1 MSKRL
6 LQRGRYPK
14 APAVEQIS
22 NTNSQFP
29 PNPPVQTSQMSFF
42 DPNAQTQTGQNSW
55 AQPSY
60 PPPNTYQPNQV
71 THQPAYPNPNTY
83 QQNQAPLQPMPD
95 SSGYWSGGQVHPV
108 SAQSQWNESWYQQ
121 PENVSDKTGFVNYQ
135 QPASMT
141 NSADQWQQQQQ
152 VPYSQI
158 DNQNYPQQQVTYSH
172 GNQQEFSNPTHY
184 QSTNNNSQADSSNSS
199 LPAWENGSLEVSQ
212 PEHLPWTYGAP
223 QYSNPVPAP
232 LHDFTQNSNSA
243 TNTMSWPLD
252 SNYVTSNSSDF
263 TAHDTSSSHYLL
275 TNTENITVVNSENKS
290 PSHSPS
296 VEQNITS
303 EDELHSSKVPNDTS
317 NLEDG
322 NTHQE
327 QSVDLEYASS
337 TLSAFFQNN
346 IPDESGDGSDNVST
360 PVLKDSGE
368 SSQEERESPVLEDSV
383 NKLSDSNSSLK
394 EQGDNVGDENNFVQE
409 EKIINLDVE
418 EEINKS
424 QSPSGFIEEP
434 VNQEVPDPHQ
444 DDTSKVLQ
452 SQSKPSYDEISTEE
466 PLNQEIPAKSGQTS
480 RSTSSERERL
490 ILRPRED
497 SPFKP
502 PRPNSS
508 KGMIVQQEISEQN
521 HPETKYSAPEGKT
534 VVQEV
539 NLETFPDNLE
549 RPSDYEELKK
559 QSPLYTSRKH
569 LRSELNSSPSSLLC
583 DNLDIPCVTLAPAA
597 PPLSSARSDKSESS
611 TESKSEMLSFAK
623 PNLSI
628 LKLNEPNISS
638 SSPDVKESNIYEK
651 SSSKRMSRKESTNF
665 QQSRDK
671 DALVS
676 QHKQH
681 ENVSQPPKEEKPPM
695 EKNDYYNKPIYLK
708 DSKINGS
715 NVTGKDSQPIRQP
728 PSNVEYPESSLPLP
742 RNGKRDTNYPPDE
755 RNDPRYGRDRQ
766 EGDRHRFYEQKYPSF
781 DERQCYS
788 DRERSRPSSRNSLRD
803 RSEDYPYPPR
813 ADDYYQSRR
822 DDPRQYPPEY
832 ERPSSRM
839 SETDASRNDRQGH
852 PGYYRQQ
859 YGYPAAG
866 YPRNDYYQ
874 RPPTHRGYDYD
885 HYPRDPYYSSYY
897 DAYRYAY
904 SNYNYG
910 FYDELYRNDP
920 RYKQYQE
927 QYRQYYAK
935 HGYDVDFERSSVHSG
950 RSSANEFAKD
960 PNSSHYREPDI
971 DSNESE
977 ISSYNL
983 EQKYY
988 GDSQNEMSNIEDQI
1002 STPSSRLTPVKFS
1015 YAHPIA
1021 RFSPGGLLITGIP
1034 CQASTMPAM
1043 PIRIQTMQALRED
1056 EESFQELKNHQG
1068 PLIRGLTHKNDVIE
1082 FCNQKIKSIKS
1093 LEDIVDRDSYIL
1105 LWELMVLLLRQNG
1118 SVAGSDIAELLLRD
1132 HEILRPS
1139 LPLRPAVDT
1148 PQGEHSPADVN
1159 DSSSQSHAGDASSP
1173 DEGIVVLSD
1182 KTLLNTSHTV
1192 DVDKLTRKFREFLL
1206 FGHKKDALEW
1216 AMKHGLWGHALFL
1229 ASKMDVRTYAN
1240 VMTRFANSLALNDPL
1255 QTLYQLMSGRQP
1267 LAVTNVA
1274 DKKWGDWRPHLA
1286 MILSNPS
1293 GQPDVDSRSITTL
1306 GDTLASKG
1314 CLCAAHF
1321 CYIMAQVDFGTYEQK
1336 NSKLVLLAADHS
1348 LPFEEFASNEAVQ
1361 LTEIYEYAQSLAN
1374 PNYMLVHLQLYKFL
1388 YALRLVEHGFLE
1400 EALHYCE
1407 IISAKVQEHPHLF
1420 QLDFIS
1426 EVYKLATQ
1434 LKYHD
1439 PHFLRGQGEFED
1451 QEDPDWMKNLTS
1463 LVQNFNNFSF
1473 GDQQQ
1478 QQQQQQSYVEQPTTE
1493 IDPNQN
1499 SNNLQYI
1506 PPPTSENVSFQNM
1519 PTNNI
1524 QNEAT
1529 SAYNH
1534 VNYYQSTGW
1543 NQQNVQN
1550 ATFSSNNSPLDSGG
1564 YYQGDTA
1571 TNQNSFYRQN
1581 SIPSHEENETTDV
1594 PSSPVTQTPPF
1605 DYFSSGAQQEW
1616 SSVHSLPSV
1625 SLSDACS
1632 KSDLEALV
1640 HKEETESD
1648 VALYSSSHSTP
1659 LHNYLLSKDNMDDR
1673 RMLMTRSGVVDVRTL
1688 NSCLKSSRS
1697 HNSKHKKCI
1706 KFDASVSQVKL
1717 QKTGIRRRRFSKKK
1731 SETLDHSDSSLE
1743 GSPSKEKHKGHHKL
1757 SLLQSLGIVKSNDS
1771 STKVSKRKRKAKKKN
1786 ETIEKLLQSKKTFAI
1801 DEPCNM
1807 NEEQW
1812 VQKEKSIDESVQET
1826 KKIISILKK
1835 LSDEEKKNSQLSQL
1849 MANELNKKP
1858 PLIFGGTYPIDEPF
1872 ESSGMKASKKRSK
1885 VLCEDNF
1892 SDHLTGD
1899 TKANISSRR
1908 SKHSI
1913 QSSNV
1918 GCYKNEV
1925 KHSKRI
1931 EQFSREKLAKI
1942 SPIAMFKRKHKLDK
1956 NAKDDSSNTSWTTT
1970 ASSSRESSN
1979 KIENEGNMNESKP
1992 VYESSNTFN
2001 KTSHRERRDSA
2012 MSSGSRYSSGSIS
2025 VANKSSAKETQKSEA
2040 KKSKPAQTG
2049 RNWLGGM
2056 FSRLL
2061 PKGPNQMILPDD
2073 KNPTIVWDEDKKC
2086 WKNTDSND
2094 DDESNTPL
2102 APPTDMELMGSKS
2115 SMNTFQ
2121 TPGSSAPPSS
2131 SAAPPGNT
2139 VPPSSTSMPVN
2150 KFSRPKT
2157 RGMRQNYVDILNT
2170 SGSTKKATALPESLF
2185 PSPYESTSSPKLFMP
2200 DGTSTATVDNSAD
2213 LESSHTPYNPPQV
2226 ETQEPVELQ
2235 TTPLMFDPAEYDNR
2249 KSSFSNQRPTLGR
2262 TGRRTYP
2269 T

>member
-1 MSKRL
+1 MSRRL

-29 PNPPVQTSQMSFF
+29 QNPPIQTSQMSFY

-71 THQPAYPNPNTY
+71 THQPPYPNPNTY
-83 QQNQAPLQPMPD
+83 QQNQVPHQPMPD
-95 SSGYWSGGQVHPV
+95 SSGYWAGGQMLPV
-108 SAQSQWNESWYQQ
+108 SAQSQWNESWYQ
-121 PENVSDKTGFVNYQ
+121 PENTSDKNSFPNYQ
-135 QPASMT
+135 QPETVTS
-141 NSADQWQQQQQ
+141 SADQWQQQQQ

-158 DNQNYPQQQVTYSH
+158 DNQNYPQQQVTYNQ
-172 GNQQEFSNPTHY
+172 GNQQEFSHPTHY
-184 QSTNNNSQADSSNSS
+184 QSTNNNSQAESLHAS

-223 QYSNPVPAP
+223 QYSNPVPAAM
-232 LHDFTQNSNSA
+232 HDFSQNSNSA
-243 TNTMSWPLD
+243 TNTMPWPSD
-252 SNYVTSNSSDF
+252 SNYASSNNSNF
-263 TAHDTSSSHYLL
+263 TAHDASSSHYLL
-275 TNTENITVVNSENKS
+275 TNTENVTVISSENKS
-290 PSHSPS
+290 PNHSPTL
-296 VEQNITS
+296 EQNITS
-303 EDELHSSKVPNDTS
+303 EDELHSSKVLNDVS

-322 NTHQE
+322 DTLQE
-327 QSVDLEYASS
+327 QSTDLEYAPS

-346 IPDESGDGSDNVST
+346 VPDESGEGSDNIST

-394 EQGDNVGDENNFVQE
+394 EQGDNEDENNFLQE

-424 QSPSGFIEEP
+424 QSPGFIEEP
-434 VNQEVPDPHQ
+434 VNQEVPDPRQ
-444 DDTSKVLQ
+444 DDASKVLQ
-452 SQSKPSYDEISTEE
+452 SHAKQNYDEISTEE
-466 PLNQEIPAKSGQTS
+466 PQNQEIPAKSGQTS

-521 HPETKYSAPEGKT
+521 HPETKYNVPEGKT

-611 TESKSEMLSFAK
+611 TESKSEMLSFTK
-623 PNLSI
+623 SNLSI
-628 LKLNEPNISS
+628 LKLNEPNKSS
-638 SSPDVKESNIYEK
+638 SSSDVKESNIYEK
-651 SSSKRMSRKESTNF
+651 SKSKHTPLKESSSL

-671 DALVS
+671 DASIS
-676 QHKQH
+676 QHKQY
-681 ENVSQPPKEEKPPM
+681 ENNFTQPPKEEKTPV
-695 EKNDYYNKPIYLK
+695 EKNDFYNKPIYLK

-715 NVTGKDSQPIRQP
+715 SVTSKDSQPARQP
-728 PSNVEYPESSLPLP
+728 PTNAEYPESNLPP
-742 RNGKRDTNYPPDE
+742 SRSARRDTNYPPDE

-803 RSEDYPYPPR
+803 RSEEYPYPPR

-832 ERPSSRM
+832 ERPSSRL

-852 PGYYRQQ
+852 SGYYRQQ
-859 YGYPAAG
+859 YAYPPGG

-874 RPPTHRGYDYD
+874 RPPAHRGYEYD

-950 RSSANEFAKD
+950 RSSANEFGKD

-977 ISSYNL
+977 FSSYNL

-1093 LEDIVDRDSYIL
+1093 LEDIVDRDSYML

-1139 LPLRPAVDT
+1139 LPLKPAVDT

-1182 KTLLNTSHTV
+1182 KTVLNTSQTV

-1274 DKKWGDWRPHLA
+1274 DKRWGDWRPHLA

-1336 NSKLVLLAADHS
+1336 NSKLVLLTADHS
-1348 LPFEEFASNEAVQ
+1348 LPFEEFASNEAIQ

-1374 PNYMLVHLQLYKFL
+1374 SNYMLVHLQLYKFL

-1407 IISAKVQEHPHLF
+1407 IISTKVQEHPHLF
-1420 QLDFIS
+1420 QLDFLS

-1451 QEDPDWMKNLTS
+1451 QEDPDWIKNLTA

-1473 GDQQQ
+1473 GDQQLQ
-1478 QQQQQQSYVEQPTTE
+1478 QQQMYIEQPTTE
-1493 IDPNQN
+1493 IDSNQN
-1499 SNNLQYI
+1499 TNNLQF
-1506 PPPTSENVSFQNM
+1506 PSPTSENVPFQNV

-1524 QNEAT
+1524 QNET
-1529 SAYNH
+1529 TNAYNH
-1534 VNYYQSTGW
+1534 VNYYQNTNW
-1543 NQQNVQN
+1543 NQQNNVQN

-1564 YYQGDTA
+1564 YYQGETA

-1594 PSSPVTQTPPF
+1594 PSSPVTQTSPF
-1605 DYFSSGAQQEW
+1605 DYFSSGAQQ
-1616 SSVHSLPSV
+1616 
-1625 SLSDACS
+1625 
-1632 KSDLEALV
+1632 
-1640 HKEETESD
+1640 
-1648 VALYSSSHSTP
+1648 
-1659 LHNYLLSKDNMDDR
+1659 
-1673 RMLMTRSGVVDVRTL
+1673 
-1688 NSCLKSSRS
+1688 
-1697 HNSKHKKCI
+1697 
-1706 KFDASVSQVKL
+1706 
-1717 QKTGIRRRRFSKKK
+1717 
-1731 SETLDHSDSSLE
+1731 
-1743 GSPSKEKHKGHHKL
+1743 
-1757 SLLQSLGIVKSNDS
+1757 
-1771 STKVSKRKRKAKKKN
+1771 
-1786 ETIEKLLQSKKTFAI
+1786 
-1801 DEPCNM
+1801 
-1807 NEEQW
+1807 
-1812 VQKEKSIDESVQET
+1812 
-1826 KKIISILKK
+1826 
-1835 LSDEEKKNSQLSQL
+1835 
-1849 MANELNKKP
+1849 ANENKH
-1858 PLIFGGTYPIDEPF
+1858 I
-1872 ESSGMKASKKRSK
+1872 
-1885 VLCEDNF
+1885 
-1892 SDHLTGD
+1892 
-1899 TKANISSRR
+1899 
-1908 SKHSI
+1908 
-1913 QSSNV
+1913 
-1918 GCYKNEV
+1918 
-1925 KHSKRI
+1925 
-1931 EQFSREKLAKI
+1931 
-1942 SPIAMFKRKHKLDK
+1942 
-1956 NAKDDSSNTSWTTT
+1956 
-1970 ASSSRESSN
+1970 
-1979 KIENEGNMNESKP
+1979 
-1992 VYESSNTFN
+1992 YESSNTFN

-2025 VANKSSAKETQKSEA
+2025 VANKSTAKETQKQET
-2040 KKSKPAQTG
+2040 KKDKSTTQAGKT
-2049 RNWLGGM
+2049 WLGGI

-2073 KNPTIVWDEDKKC
+2073 KNPTIVWDENKQC
-2086 WKNTDSND
+2086 WRNTDSND
-2094 DDESNTPL
+2094 DDETNAPL

-2139 VPPSSTSMPVN
+2139 VPPPSSTSMPVN

-2170 SGSTKKATALPESLF
+2170 SGSTKKASALPESLF
-2185 PSPYESTSSPKLFMP
+2185 PSPYESTSSPKLFIP
-2200 DGTSTATVDNSAD
+2200 DGTSSAPANNSAD
-2213 LESSHTPYNPPQV
+2213 LEPSHTPYNPPQV
-2226 ETQEPVELQ
+2226 ETQEPVEMQ

-2249 KSSFSNQRPTLGR
+2249 KSSFNNQRPTLGR

>member
-29 PNPPVQTSQMSFF
+29 QNPPVQTSQMSFY

-95 SSGYWSGGQVHPV
+95 SSGYWSGGQTHPI

-121 PENVSDKTGFVNYQ
+121 PESISDKTGFVNYQ
-135 QPASMT
+135 QPAAMT

-158 DNQNYPQQQVTYSH
+158 DNQNYPQQQVTYSQ
-172 GNQQEFSNPTHY
+172 GNQQEFSHPTHY
-184 QSTNNNSQADSSNSS
+184 QSTNNNSQVDSSNSS

-232 LHDFTQNSNSA
+232 MHDFPQNSNSA

-252 SNYVTSNSSDF
+252 TNYITSNSSDF
-263 TAHDTSSSHYLL
+263 TAHDTSSHYLL

-290 PSHSPS
+290 PSLSPS

-303 EDELHSSKVPNDTS
+303 EDELLSSKVPNVTS
-317 NLEDG
+317 NLEDS
-322 NTHQE
+322 NAHQE
-327 QSVDLEYASS
+327 QSVDLEYAPS

-368 SSQEERESPVLEDSV
+368 SSQEESESPVLEDSV

-394 EQGDNVGDENNFVQE
+394 EQGDNVIDENNFVQE
-409 EKIINLDVE
+409 EKIINLDVEE

-434 VNQEVPDPHQ
+434 VNQEVPDPRQ

-452 SQSKPSYDEISTEE
+452 SQAKQSYDEVSTEE

-521 HPETKYSAPEGKT
+521 HPEAKYSAPEGKT

-569 LRSELNSSPSSLLC
+569 LRNELNSSPSSLLC

-628 LKLNEPNISS
+628 LKLNEPNIPR

-651 SSSKRMSRKESTNF
+651 SNSKHISRKESTNL

-671 DALVS
+671 DPSVS
-676 QHKQH
+676 QRKQY
-681 ENVSQPPKEEKPPM
+681 ENILQPSKEEKPPT

-715 NVTGKDSQPIRQP
+715 NVAGKDSQPIRQP
-728 PSNVEYPESSLPLP
+728 PSNVEYPESSLPPP
-742 RNGKRDTNYPPDE
+742 RNGKRDANYPPDV
-755 RNDPRYGRDRQ
+755 RNDSKYGRDRQ

-803 RSEDYPYPPR
+803 RSEDYPYQPR
-813 ADDYYQSRR
+813 ADDYYQPRR

-859 YGYPAAG
+859 YGYPPTG
-866 YPRNDYYQ
+866 YPKNDYYQ
-874 RPPTHRGYDYD
+874 RPPAHRGYDYD
-885 HYPRDPYYSSYY
+885 YSRDPYYSSYY

-960 PNSSHYREPDI
+960 PNSSHYREHDI

-983 EQKYY
+983 EQKYF

-1015 YAHPIA
+1015 YAHPIV

-1034 CQASTMPAM
+1034 SQASTMPAM
-1043 PIRIQTMQALRED
+1043 PIRIQTMQALREE

-1082 FCNQKIKSIKS
+1082 FCNRKIKSIKS

-1173 DEGIVVLSD
+1173 DEGIVVLND
-1182 KTLLNTSHTV
+1182 KTLLNASHTV

-1286 MILSNPS
+1286 MILANPS

-1336 NSKLVLLAADHS
+1336 SSKLVLLTADHS
-1348 LPFEEFASNEAVQ
+1348 LPFEEFASNEVIQ

-1388 YALRLVEHGFLE
+1388 YALRLVEHGYLE

-1451 QEDPDWMKNLTS
+1451 QEDPDWLKNLTA

-1478 QQQQQQSYVEQPTTE
+1478 QQQQQQQSYIEQPTTE

-1499 SNNLQYI
+1499 SNNLQNV
-1506 PPPTSENVSFQNM
+1506 PSPTSENISFQNV

-1534 VNYYQSTGW
+1534 ANYYQNTGW
-1543 NQQNVQN
+1543 NQQNNVQN

-1564 YYQGDTA
+1564 YYQSDTA

-1605 DYFSSGAQQEW
+1605 DYFSSGAQQ
-1616 SSVHSLPSV
+1616 
-1625 SLSDACS
+1625 
-1632 KSDLEALV
+1632 
-1640 HKEETESD
+1640 
-1648 VALYSSSHSTP
+1648 
-1659 LHNYLLSKDNMDDR
+1659 
-1673 RMLMTRSGVVDVRTL
+1673 
-1688 NSCLKSSRS
+1688 
-1697 HNSKHKKCI
+1697 
-1706 KFDASVSQVKL
+1706 
-1717 QKTGIRRRRFSKKK
+1717 
-1731 SETLDHSDSSLE
+1731 
-1743 GSPSKEKHKGHHKL
+1743 
-1757 SLLQSLGIVKSNDS
+1757 
-1771 STKVSKRKRKAKKKN
+1771 
-1786 ETIEKLLQSKKTFAI
+1786 
-1801 DEPCNM
+1801 M
-1807 NEEQW
+1807 NE
-1812 VQKEKSIDESVQET
+1812 
-1826 KKIISILKK
+1826 
-1835 LSDEEKKNSQLSQL
+1835 N
-1849 MANELNKKP
+1849 
-1858 PLIFGGTYPIDEPF
+1858 
-1872 ESSGMKASKKRSK
+1872 
-1885 VLCEDNF
+1885 
-1892 SDHLTGD
+1892 
-1899 TKANISSRR
+1899 
-1908 SKHSI
+1908 
-1913 QSSNV
+1913 
-1918 GCYKNEV
+1918 
-1925 KHSKRI
+1925 
-1931 EQFSREKLAKI
+1931 
-1942 SPIAMFKRKHKLDK
+1942 
-1956 NAKDDSSNTSWTTT
+1956 
-1970 ASSSRESSN
+1970 
-1979 KIENEGNMNESKP
+1979 KP
-1992 VYESSNTFN
+1992 VYEGSNSFN

-2025 VANKSSAKETQKSEA
+2025 VANKNSTKETQKSEA

-2049 RNWLGGM
+2049 RSWLGGM
-2056 FSRLL
+2056 FSKLL

-2094 DDESNTPL
+2094 DDESNAPL

-2131 SAAPPGNT
+2131 LAAPPGNT
-2139 VPPSSTSMPVN
+2139 VPPSSASMPVN

-2157 RGMRQNYVDILNT
+2157 RGMRQNYVDILST

-2185 PSPYESTSSPKLFMP
+2185 PSPYENTSSPNLFMP

-2213 LESSHTPYNPPQV
+2213 LDSSHIPYNPPQV
-2226 ETQEPVELQ
+2226 ETQEPIEMQ

-2249 KSSFSNQRPTLGR
+2249 KSSFSNQRLTLGR

>member
-1 MSKRL
+1 MKL
-6 LQRGRYPK
+6 PK
-14 APAVEQIS
+14 KILSPAVEQIS
-22 NTNSQFP
+22 NTNIPYQFYSSQFP
-29 PNPPVQTSQMSFF
+29 QNPPVQTSQMSFY

-95 SSGYWSGGQVHPV
+95 SSGYWSGGQTHPI

-121 PENVSDKTGFVNYQ
+121 PESISDKTGFVNYQ
-135 QPASMT
+135 QPAAMT

-158 DNQNYPQQQVTYSH
+158 DNQNYPQQQVTYSQ
-172 GNQQEFSNPTHY
+172 GNQQEFSHPTHY
-184 QSTNNNSQADSSNSS
+184 QSTNNNSQVDSSNSS

-232 LHDFTQNSNSA
+232 MHDFPQNSNSA

-252 SNYVTSNSSDF
+252 TNYITSNSSDF
-263 TAHDTSSSHYLL
+263 TAHDTSSHYLL

-290 PSHSPS
+290 PSLSPS

-303 EDELHSSKVPNDTS
+303 EDELLSSKVPNVTS
-317 NLEDG
+317 NLEDS
-322 NTHQE
+322 NAHQE
-327 QSVDLEYASS
+327 QSVDLEYAPS

-368 SSQEERESPVLEDSV
+368 SSQEESESPVLEDSV

-394 EQGDNVGDENNFVQE
+394 EQGDNVIDENNFVQE
-409 EKIINLDVE
+409 EKIINLDVEE

-434 VNQEVPDPHQ
+434 VNQEVPDPRQ

-452 SQSKPSYDEISTEE
+452 SQAKQSYDEVSTEE

-521 HPETKYSAPEGKT
+521 HPEAKYSAPEGKT

-569 LRSELNSSPSSLLC
+569 LRNELNSSPSSLLC

-628 LKLNEPNISS
+628 LKLNEPNIPR

-651 SSSKRMSRKESTNF
+651 SNSKHISRKESTNL

-671 DALVS
+671 DPSVS
-676 QHKQH
+676 QRKQY
-681 ENVSQPPKEEKPPM
+681 ENILQPSKEEKPPT

-715 NVTGKDSQPIRQP
+715 NVAGKDSQPIRQP
-728 PSNVEYPESSLPLP
+728 PSNVEYPESSLPPP
-742 RNGKRDTNYPPDE
+742 RNGKRDANYPPDV
-755 RNDPRYGRDRQ
+755 RNDSKYGRDRQ

-803 RSEDYPYPPR
+803 RSEDYPYQPR
-813 ADDYYQSRR
+813 ADDYYQPRR

-859 YGYPAAG
+859 YGYPPTG
-866 YPRNDYYQ
+866 YPKNDYYQ
-874 RPPTHRGYDYD
+874 RPPAHRGYDYD
-885 HYPRDPYYSSYY
+885 YSRDPYYSSYY

-960 PNSSHYREPDI
+960 PNSSHYREHDI

-983 EQKYY
+983 EQKYF

-1015 YAHPIA
+1015 YAHPIV

-1034 CQASTMPAM
+1034 SQASTMPAM
-1043 PIRIQTMQALRED
+1043 PIRIQTMQALREE

-1082 FCNQKIKSIKS
+1082 FCNRKIKSIKS

-1173 DEGIVVLSD
+1173 DEGIVVLND
-1182 KTLLNTSHTV
+1182 KTLLNASHTV

-1286 MILSNPS
+1286 MILANPS

-1336 NSKLVLLAADHS
+1336 SSKLVLLTADHS
-1348 LPFEEFASNEAVQ
+1348 LPFEEFASNEVIQ

-1388 YALRLVEHGFLE
+1388 YALRLVEHGYLE

-1451 QEDPDWMKNLTS
+1451 QEDPDWLKNLTA

-1478 QQQQQQSYVEQPTTE
+1478 QQQQQQQSYIEQPTTE

-1499 SNNLQYI
+1499 SNNLQNV
-1506 PPPTSENVSFQNM
+1506 PSPTSENISFQNV

-1534 VNYYQSTGW
+1534 ANYYQNTGW
-1543 NQQNVQN
+1543 NQQNNVQN

-1564 YYQGDTA
+1564 YYQSDTA

-1605 DYFSSGAQQEW
+1605 DYFSSGAQQ
-1616 SSVHSLPSV
+1616 
-1625 SLSDACS
+1625 
-1632 KSDLEALV
+1632 
-1640 HKEETESD
+1640 
-1648 VALYSSSHSTP
+1648 
-1659 LHNYLLSKDNMDDR
+1659 
-1673 RMLMTRSGVVDVRTL
+1673 
-1688 NSCLKSSRS
+1688 
-1697 HNSKHKKCI
+1697 
-1706 KFDASVSQVKL
+1706 
-1717 QKTGIRRRRFSKKK
+1717 
-1731 SETLDHSDSSLE
+1731 
-1743 GSPSKEKHKGHHKL
+1743 
-1757 SLLQSLGIVKSNDS
+1757 
-1771 STKVSKRKRKAKKKN
+1771 
-1786 ETIEKLLQSKKTFAI
+1786 
-1801 DEPCNM
+1801 M
-1807 NEEQW
+1807 NE
-1812 VQKEKSIDESVQET
+1812 
-1826 KKIISILKK
+1826 
-1835 LSDEEKKNSQLSQL
+1835 N
-1849 MANELNKKP
+1849 
-1858 PLIFGGTYPIDEPF
+1858 
-1872 ESSGMKASKKRSK
+1872 
-1885 VLCEDNF
+1885 
-1892 SDHLTGD
+1892 
-1899 TKANISSRR
+1899 
-1908 SKHSI
+1908 
-1913 QSSNV
+1913 
-1918 GCYKNEV
+1918 
-1925 KHSKRI
+1925 
-1931 EQFSREKLAKI
+1931 
-1942 SPIAMFKRKHKLDK
+1942 
-1956 NAKDDSSNTSWTTT
+1956 
-1970 ASSSRESSN
+1970 
-1979 KIENEGNMNESKP
+1979 KP
-1992 VYESSNTFN
+1992 VYEGSNSFN

-2025 VANKSSAKETQKSEA
+2025 VANKNSTKETQKSEA

-2049 RNWLGGM
+2049 RSWLGGM
-2056 FSRLL
+2056 FSKLL

-2094 DDESNTPL
+2094 DDESNAPL

-2131 SAAPPGNT
+2131 LAAPPGNT
-2139 VPPSSTSMPVN
+2139 VPPSSASMPVN

-2157 RGMRQNYVDILNT
+2157 RGMRQNYVDILST

-2185 PSPYESTSSPKLFMP
+2185 PSPYENTSSPNLFMP

-2213 LESSHTPYNPPQV
+2213 LDSSHIPYNPPQV
-2226 ETQEPVELQ
+2226 ETQEPIEMQ

-2249 KSSFSNQRPTLGR
+2249 KSSFSNQRLTLGR

>member
-22 NTNSQFP
+22 NTNSIPYQFYSSQFP
-29 PNPPVQTSQMSFF
+29 QNPPVQTSQMSFY
-42 DPNAQTQTGQNSW
+42 DPNAQT
-55 AQPSY
+55 
-60 PPPNTYQPNQV
+60 
-71 THQPAYPNPNTY
+71 
-83 QQNQAPLQPMPD
+83 
-95 SSGYWSGGQVHPV
+95 
-108 SAQSQWNESWYQQ
+108 QSQWNESWYQQ
-121 PENVSDKTGFVNYQ
+121 PESISDKTGFVNYQ
-135 QPASMT
+135 QPAAMT

-158 DNQNYPQQQVTYSH
+158 DNQNYPQQQVTYSQ
-172 GNQQEFSNPTHY
+172 GNQQEFSHPTHY
-184 QSTNNNSQADSSNSS
+184 QSTNNNSQVDSSNSS

-232 LHDFTQNSNSA
+232 MHDFPQNSNSA

-252 SNYVTSNSSDF
+252 TNYITSNSSDF
-263 TAHDTSSSHYLL
+263 TAHDTSSHYLL

-290 PSHSPS
+290 PSLSPS

-303 EDELHSSKVPNDTS
+303 EDELLSSKVPNVTS
-317 NLEDG
+317 NLEDS
-322 NTHQE
+322 NAHQE
-327 QSVDLEYASS
+327 QSVDLEYAPS

-368 SSQEERESPVLEDSV
+368 SSQEESESPVLEDSV

-394 EQGDNVGDENNFVQE
+394 EQGDNVIDENNFVQE
-409 EKIINLDVE
+409 EKIINLDVEE

-434 VNQEVPDPHQ
+434 VNQEVPDPRQ

-452 SQSKPSYDEISTEE
+452 SQAKQSYDEVSTEE

-521 HPETKYSAPEGKT
+521 HPEAKYSAPEGKT

-569 LRSELNSSPSSLLC
+569 LRNELNSSPSSLLC

-628 LKLNEPNISS
+628 LKLNEPNIPR

-651 SSSKRMSRKESTNF
+651 SNSKHISRKESTNL

-671 DALVS
+671 DPSVS
-676 QHKQH
+676 QRKQY
-681 ENVSQPPKEEKPPM
+681 ENILQPSKEEKPPT

-715 NVTGKDSQPIRQP
+715 NVAGKDSQPIRQP
-728 PSNVEYPESSLPLP
+728 PSNVEYPESSLPPP
-742 RNGKRDTNYPPDE
+742 RNGKRDANYPPDV
-755 RNDPRYGRDRQ
+755 RNDSKYGRDRQ

-803 RSEDYPYPPR
+803 RSEDYPYQPR
-813 ADDYYQSRR
+813 ADDYYQPRR

-859 YGYPAAG
+859 YGYPPTG
-866 YPRNDYYQ
+866 YPKNDYYQ
-874 RPPTHRGYDYD
+874 RPPAHRGYDYD
-885 HYPRDPYYSSYY
+885 YSRDPYYSSYY

-960 PNSSHYREPDI
+960 PNSSHYREHDI

-983 EQKYY
+983 EQKYF

-1015 YAHPIA
+1015 YAHPIV

-1034 CQASTMPAM
+1034 SQASTMPAM
-1043 PIRIQTMQALRED
+1043 PIRIQTMQALREE

-1082 FCNQKIKSIKS
+1082 FCNRKIKSIKS

-1173 DEGIVVLSD
+1173 DEGIVVLND
-1182 KTLLNTSHTV
+1182 KTLLNASHTV

-1286 MILSNPS
+1286 MILANPS

-1336 NSKLVLLAADHS
+1336 SSKLVLLTADHS
-1348 LPFEEFASNEAVQ
+1348 LPFEEFASNEVIQ

-1388 YALRLVEHGFLE
+1388 YALRLVEHGYLE

-1451 QEDPDWMKNLTS
+1451 QEDPDWLKNLTA

-1478 QQQQQQSYVEQPTTE
+1478 QQQQQQQSYIEQPTTE

-1499 SNNLQYI
+1499 SNNLQNV
-1506 PPPTSENVSFQNM
+1506 PSPTSENISFQNV

-1534 VNYYQSTGW
+1534 ANYYQNTGW
-1543 NQQNVQN
+1543 NQQNNVQN

-1564 YYQGDTA
+1564 YYQSDTA

-1605 DYFSSGAQQEW
+1605 DYFSSGAQQ
-1616 SSVHSLPSV
+1616 
-1625 SLSDACS
+1625 
-1632 KSDLEALV
+1632 
-1640 HKEETESD
+1640 
-1648 VALYSSSHSTP
+1648 
-1659 LHNYLLSKDNMDDR
+1659 
-1673 RMLMTRSGVVDVRTL
+1673 
-1688 NSCLKSSRS
+1688 
-1697 HNSKHKKCI
+1697 
-1706 KFDASVSQVKL
+1706 
-1717 QKTGIRRRRFSKKK
+1717 
-1731 SETLDHSDSSLE
+1731 
-1743 GSPSKEKHKGHHKL
+1743 
-1757 SLLQSLGIVKSNDS
+1757 
-1771 STKVSKRKRKAKKKN
+1771 
-1786 ETIEKLLQSKKTFAI
+1786 
-1801 DEPCNM
+1801 M
-1807 NEEQW
+1807 NE
-1812 VQKEKSIDESVQET
+1812 
-1826 KKIISILKK
+1826 
-1835 LSDEEKKNSQLSQL
+1835 N
-1849 MANELNKKP
+1849 
-1858 PLIFGGTYPIDEPF
+1858 
-1872 ESSGMKASKKRSK
+1872 
-1885 VLCEDNF
+1885 
-1892 SDHLTGD
+1892 
-1899 TKANISSRR
+1899 
-1908 SKHSI
+1908 
-1913 QSSNV
+1913 
-1918 GCYKNEV
+1918 
-1925 KHSKRI
+1925 
-1931 EQFSREKLAKI
+1931 
-1942 SPIAMFKRKHKLDK
+1942 
-1956 NAKDDSSNTSWTTT
+1956 
-1970 ASSSRESSN
+1970 
-1979 KIENEGNMNESKP
+1979 KP
-1992 VYESSNTFN
+1992 VYEGSNSFN

-2025 VANKSSAKETQKSEA
+2025 VANKNSTKETQKSEA

-2049 RNWLGGM
+2049 RSWLGGM
-2056 FSRLL
+2056 FSKLL

-2094 DDESNTPL
+2094 DDESNAPL

-2131 SAAPPGNT
+2131 LAAPPGNT
-2139 VPPSSTSMPVN
+2139 VPPSSASMPVN

-2157 RGMRQNYVDILNT
+2157 RGMRQNYVDILST

-2185 PSPYESTSSPKLFMP
+2185 PSPYENTSSPNLFMP

-2213 LESSHTPYNPPQV
+2213 LDSSHIPYNPPQV
-2226 ETQEPVELQ
+2226 ETQEPIEMQ

-2249 KSSFSNQRPTLGR
+2249 KSSFSNQRLTLGR